1 MAIKRG
7 NGSFAFCAGAVT
19 GTASVFLL
27 AAERALITVIFEG
40 ASSWVI
46 PAELATRLT
55 RSASA
60 IDVSSVS
67 IVTPTVVFSRTPDRS
82 GAVLL
87 WNYTATLLLRC
98 CWNMYLNLPVC
109 LSGPYNGVYLH

>member
-19 GTASVFLL
+19 GAVSVFLL
-27 AAERALITVIFEG
+27 AAERALITVIFEE

-67 IVTPTVVFSRTPDRS
+67 IVTPTVVFSRTPGSIWRCS
-82 GAVLL
+82 FVELYSHSL
-87 WNYTATLLLRC
+87 TALLLEYVSQPPC
-98 CWNMYLNLPVC
+98 VPVW
-109 LSGPYNGVYLH
+109 PV

>member
-7 NGSFAFCAGAVT
+7 NGSFAFCAGAVA
-19 GTASVFLL
+19 GAVSVFLL
-27 AAERALITVIFEG
+27 AAERALITVIFEE

-67 IVTPTVVFSRTPDRS
+67 IVTPTVVFSRTPGS
-82 GAVLL
+82 I
-87 WNYTATLLLRC
+87 
-98 CWNMYLNLPVC
+98 
-109 LSGPYNGVYLH
+109 

>member
-19 GTASVFLL
+19 GAVSVFLL
-27 AAERALITVIFEG
+27 AAERALITVIFEE

-67 IVTPTVVFSRTPDRS
+67 MVTPTVVFSRTPGS
-82 GAVLL
+82 NLALLFCGIIQPLSYCAVVGI
-87 WNYTATLLLRC
+87 C
-98 CWNMYLNLPVC
+98 I
-109 LSGPYNGVYLH
+109 

>member
-19 GTASVFLL
+19 GTAFVFLL

-67 IVTPTVVFSRTPDRS
+67 IVTPTVVFSRTPGS
-82 GAVLL
+82 I
-87 WNYTATLLLRC
+87 
-98 CWNMYLNLPVC
+98 
-109 LSGPYNGVYLH
+109 